1 MENTRAYLDWAPD
14 LNPVDY
20 SVWRTAPEIVPI
32 ELNAPYKDAF
42 ETTANFVI
50 LEPANL
56 LLLQW
61 RSQ

>member
-1 MENTRAYLDWAPD
+1 
-14 LNPVDY
+14 
-20 SVWRTAPEIVPI
+20 VWRTAPEIVPI

-61 RSQ
+61 LSP